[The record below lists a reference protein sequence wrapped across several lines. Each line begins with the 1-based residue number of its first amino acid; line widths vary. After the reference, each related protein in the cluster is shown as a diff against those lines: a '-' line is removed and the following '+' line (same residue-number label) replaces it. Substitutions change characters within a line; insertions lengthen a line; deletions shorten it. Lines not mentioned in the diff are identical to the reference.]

1 MHDSLREQILRQ
13 IRSEIISGESHP
25 GYLYSVPAL
34 AAELDVSTTPVREA
48 LLELANAGL
57 VEPIRNRGFRVSQL
71 TVSELEDIFDMREL
85 LELHAARLMMESGVP
100 STRELSDYADQIAR
114 AVKEDSVQDY
124 LIADRQFHN
133 AMFVAAG
140 NNLLT
145 KGALELRDRMRLFGI
160 RSSAGFE
167 RQKASV
173 GEHYRIVEL
182 IDAGDVEQ
190 LCSTLKVHITSWKP
204 IFSDALETQSQ
215 GRRRKAIGANQ

>member
-1 MHDSLREQILRQ
+1 MHDSLREQILKQ
-13 IRSEIISGESHP
+13 IRSEIISGESRP
-25 GYLYSVPAL
+25 GSLYSVPAL

-85 LELHAARLMMESGVP
+85 LELHAARRMMANGFQ
-100 STRELSDYADQIAR
+100 STRELSGYADQIAL

-133 AMFVAAG
+133 AMFMAAG
-140 NNLLT
+140 NHVLT
-145 KGALELRDRMRLFGI
+145 KSALELRDRMRLFGI

-167 RQKASV
+167 RQRESV
-173 GEHYRIVEL
+173 DEHYRIVEL
-182 IDAGDVEQ
+182 IEAGDAEQ
-190 LCSTLKVHITSWKP
+190 LCQTLRVHISSWKP
-204 IFSDALETQSQ
+204 IFSAALEAQSQ
-215 GRRRKAIGANQ
+215 GRRRQKLGLDR